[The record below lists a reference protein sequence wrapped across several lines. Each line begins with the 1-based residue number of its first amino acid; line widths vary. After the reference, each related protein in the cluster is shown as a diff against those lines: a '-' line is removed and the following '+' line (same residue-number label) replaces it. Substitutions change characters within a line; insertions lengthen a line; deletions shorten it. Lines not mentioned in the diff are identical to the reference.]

1 MNRSLYITLL
11 LMPLLL
17 PALTACTDGTAP
29 LPAPAAHPR
38 FVLQQTVQTRVTYPT
53 DSNTQ
58 SQFEEG
64 DVLGAFVLDETDGL
78 IAGSRPNSRYR
89 LTGQSDGVDGLILEP
104 ETEQDAFPADA
115 RYTYIFYYPYKEGT
129 EFDDVTHLVEADQ
142 RAQTWTDADGQVQT
156 THARYENSDLLW
168 DAAQGTDITTGT
180 DGGLTVNVAMDHAMA
195 SIVLEVPTDMMYAG
209 AGQPWAQILNI
220 KSLVAGINL
229 NVDSPDDLTGNYGY
243 AGETVFSQNIYMW
256 LFDTKEIDGKQMH
269 VYRAAIPAQTIAN
282 NKKMFRIQGKDK
294 ELTYNAE
301 FTGGSISLLPGKYYR
316 FTVTETGLRFAGL
329 IEDLEDG
336 GDHYYEY

>member
-17 PALTACTDGTAP
+17 PALTACTDGTDP

-38 FVLQQTVQTRVTYPT
+38 FVLQQTVQTRVAYPT
-53 DSNTQ
+53 DSYTQ
-58 SQFEEG
+58 SLFEVG
-64 DVLGAFVLDETDGL
+64 DVLGAFVVLN
-78 IAGSRPNSRYR
+78 GSNTTLPGERSNARYVVTQR
-89 LTGQSDGVDGLILEP
+89 QEGDPLTLEP
-104 ETEQDAFPADA
+104 EFPQDAFPADA
-115 RYTYIFYYPYKEGT
+115 GYTYIFYYPYREGT
-129 EFDDVTHLVEADQ
+129 DFRDVTHLVEADQ
-142 RAQTWTDADGQVQT
+142 RSQ
-156 THARYENSDLLW
+156 ARYENSDLLW
-168 DAAQGTDITTGT
+168 DAAQGTGT
-180 DGGLTVNVAMDHAMA
+180 NDNLTVNVAMDHAMA

-256 LFDTKEIDGKQMH
+256 MFGTKEIDGKQMH
-269 VYRAAIPAQTIAN
+269 VYRAAIPAQTITN
-282 NKKMFRIQGKDK
+282 GTEMFRIQTGEGDNNNK
-294 ELTYNAE
+294 TYKAE
-301 FTGGSISLLPGKYYR
+301 FTGVSISFKPGKYYR

>member
-29 LPAPAAHPR
+29 LPAPAAQPR

-53 DSNTQ
+53 DSYTQ
-58 SQFEEG
+58 SLFEVG
-64 DVLGAFVLDETDGL
+64 DVLGAFVLS
-78 IAGSRPNSRYR
+78 GSNTTLPGERSNARYVVTQR
-89 LTGQSDGVDGLILEP
+89 QEGGPLTLEP
-104 ETEQDAFPADA
+104 ELPQDAFPADA
-115 RYTYIFYYPYKEGT
+115 GYTYIFYYPYKEGT
-129 EFDDVTHLVEADQ
+129 DFRDVTHLVEADQ
-142 RAQTWTDADGQVQT
+142 RSQ
-156 THARYENSDLLW
+156 ARYENSDLLW

-229 NVDSPDDLTGNYGY
+229 LEESSENPTGNM
-243 AGETVFSQNIYMW
+243 ETVLSQDIYMW
-256 LFDTKEIDGKQMH
+256 LFGTKEIEGKQMH
-269 VYRAAIPAQTIAN
+269 VYRAAIPAQTITN
-282 NKKMFRIQGKDK
+282 GTEMFRIQGKDK

-301 FTGGSISLLPGKYYR
+301 FTGGSISFKPGKYYR

>member
-1 MNRSLYITLL
+1 MTRSLYITLL

-17 PALTACTDGTAP
+17 PALTACTDGTDP

-53 DSNTQ
+53 DSYTQ
-58 SQFEEG
+58 SLFEEG
-64 DVLGAFVLDETDGL
+64 DVLGAFALDNNNTLVTDARSNARY
-78 IAGSRPNSRYR
+78 IVTQEGSN
-89 LTGQSDGVDGLILEP
+89 LTLTP
-104 ETEQDAFPADA
+104 EFPQDAFPADA
-115 RYTYIFYYPYKEGT
+115 SYTYIFYYPYKEGT

-142 RAQTWTDADGQVQT
+142 RSQTWTDADGQVQT

-168 DAAQGTDITTGT
+168 DAAQGTYITTGT
-180 DGGLTVNVAMDHAMA
+180 NGGLTVNVAMDHAMA
-195 SIVLEVPTDMMYAG
+195 SIVLEVHTEMMHTD

-256 LFDTKEIDGKQMH
+256 LFGDKEIDGKQMH
-269 VYRAAIPAQTIAN
+269 VYRAAIPAQTITN
-282 NKKMFRIQGKDK
+282 DTEMFRIQTGEGDNNYK
-294 ELTYNAE
+294 TYKAE
-301 FTGGSISLLPGKYYR
+301 FTGESISFLPGKYYR

>member
-17 PALTACTDGTAP
+17 PALTACTDGTDP
-29 LPAPAAHPR
+29 LPAPAAQPR

-53 DSNTQ
+53 ESYTQ
-58 SQFEEG
+58 SLFEVG
-64 DVLGAFVLDETDGL
+64 DVLGAFVLDNNNTLVTDARSNARY
-78 IAGSRPNSRYR
+78 IVTQEGSN
-89 LTGQSDGVDGLILEP
+89 LTLTP
-104 ETEQDAFPADA
+104 EFPQDAFPADA
-115 RYTYIFYYPYKEGT
+115 GYTYIFYYPYKEGT

-168 DAAQGTDITTGT
+168 DAAQGTDITTDT

-195 SIVLEVPTDMMYAG
+195 SIVLEVPTEMMHNTAE
-209 AGQPWAQILNI
+209 PWAQIPDI

-269 VYRAAIPAQTIAN
+269 VYRAAIPAQTIQN
-282 NKKMFRIQGKDK
+282 GTDMFCIQTGAGKNDYK
-294 ELTYNAE
+294 IYNAE
-301 FTGGSISLLPGKYYR
+301 FTGGSITFLPGKYYR

>member
-17 PALTACTDGTAP
+17 PALTACTDGTDP

-53 DSNTQ
+53 DSYTR
-58 SQFEEG
+58 SLFEEG
-64 DVLGAFVLDETDGL
+64 DVLGAFALDNNNTLVTD
-78 IAGSRPNSRYR
+78 ARSNARYVVTQR
-89 LTGQSDGVDGLILEP
+89 QEGGPLTLEP
-104 ETEQDAFPADA
+104 ELPQDAFPADA
-115 RYTYIFYYPYKEGT
+115 GYTYIFYYPYKEGT
-129 EFDDVTHLVEADQ
+129 DFRDVTHLVEADQ
-142 RAQTWTDADGQVQT
+142 RSQ
-156 THARYENSDLLW
+156 ARYENSDLLW
-168 DAAQGTDITTGT
+168 NAAQGTDTN
-180 DGGLTVNVAMDHAMA
+180 DNLTVNVAMDHAMA
-195 SIVLEVPTDMMYAG
+195 SIVLEVPTEMMHTDAE
-209 AGQPWAQILNI
+209 PWAQILGI

-229 NVDSPDDLTGNYGY
+229 LEESSDNLTGDYGY
-243 AGETVFSQNIYMW
+243 AGETVFSQDIYMW
-256 LFDTKEIDGKQMH
+256 LFRNKATIDGEEMH
-269 VYRAAIPAQTIAN
+269 VYRAAIPAQTIQ
-282 NKKMFRIQGKDK
+282 NKIPMFRIQGKDK

-301 FTGGSISLLPGKYYR
+301 FTEGSISFKPGKYYR

>member
-1 MNRSLYITLL
+1 MTRSLYITLL

-17 PALTACTDGTAP
+17 PALTACTDGTDP

-53 DSNTQ
+53 DSYTQ
-58 SQFEEG
+58 SLFEKG
-64 DVLGAFVLDETDGL
+64 DVLGAFVLS
-78 IAGSRPNSRYR
+78 GSNTTLPGERSNARYVVTQR
-89 LTGQSDGVDGLILEP
+89 QEGGPLTLEP
-104 ETEQDAFPADA
+104 ELPQDAFPADA
-115 RYTYIFYYPYKEGT
+115 NYTYIFYYPYKEGT
-129 EFDDVTHLVEADQ
+129 DFRDVTHLVEADQ
-142 RAQTWTDADGQVQT
+142 RSQ
-156 THARYENSDLLW
+156 ARYENSDLLW

-180 DGGLTVNVAMDHAMA
+180 DGGLTVNVAMNHAMA
-195 SIVLEVPTDMMYAG
+195 SIVLEVPTEMMHNTAE
-209 AGQPWAQILNI
+209 PWAQILNI

-256 LFDTKEIDGKQMH
+256 LFGDKEIDGKQMH
-269 VYRAAIPAQTIAN
+269 VYRAAIPAQTIQN
-282 NKKMFRIQGKDK
+282 NTPMFRIQGKDK

>member
-1 MNRSLYITLL
+1 
-11 LMPLLL
+11 MPLLL
-17 PALTACTDGTAP
+17 PALTACTDGTDP

-53 DSNTQ
+53 DSYTQ
-58 SQFEEG
+58 SLFEGGE
-64 DVLGAFVLDETDGL
+64 VLGAFVLS
-78 IAGSRPNSRYR
+78 GSNTTLPGERSNARYVVTQR
-89 LTGQSDGVDGLILEP
+89 QEGGPLTLEP
-104 ETEQDAFPADA
+104 ELPQDAFPADA
-115 RYTYIFYYPYKEGT
+115 GYTYIFYYPYKEGT

-142 RAQTWTDADGQVQT
+142 RSQ
-156 THARYENSDLLW
+156 ARYENSDLLW
-168 DAAQGTDITTGT
+168 DVATVTPGTNNAP
-180 DGGLTVNVAMDHAMA
+180 TVEVAMDHAMA
-195 SIVLEVPTDMMYAG
+195 NIVLEVPQEMMHTD

-256 LFDTKEIDGKQMH
+256 MFGDKEIDGKQMH
-269 VYRAAIPAQTIAN
+269 VYRAAIPAQTIQN
-282 NKKMFRIQGKDK
+282 EIPMFRIQGKDK
-294 ELTYNAE
+294 ELTYKAE
-301 FTGGSISLLPGKYYR
+301 FTGGSISFKPGKYYR

>member
-1 MNRSLYITLL
+1 
-11 LMPLLL
+11 MPLLL
-17 PALTACTDGTAP
+17 PALTACTDGTDP

-53 DSNTQ
+53 DSYTQ
-58 SQFEEG
+58 SLFEEG
-64 DVLGAFVLDETDGL
+64 DVLGAFVLS
-78 IAGSRPNSRYR
+78 GSNTTLPGERSNARYVVTQR
-89 LTGQSDGVDGLILEP
+89 QEGGPLTLEP
-104 ETEQDAFPADA
+104 ELPQDAFPADA
-115 RYTYIFYYPYKEGT
+115 GYTYIFYYPYKEGT
-129 EFDDVTHLVEADQ
+129 EFDAVTHLVEADQ
-142 RAQTWTDADGQVQT
+142 HSQ
-156 THARYENSDLLW
+156 ARYENSDLLW

-195 SIVLEVPTDMMYAG
+195 SIVLEVPTEMMHTD

-256 LFDTKEIDGKQMH
+256 MFGDKEIDGKQMH
-269 VYRAAIPAQTIAN
+269 VYRAAIPAQTITN
-282 NKKMFRIQGKDK
+282 GTEMFRIQTGEGDNNYK
-294 ELTYNAE
+294 TYKAE
-301 FTGGSISLLPGKYYR
+301 FTGGSISFKPSKYYR

>member
-1 MNRSLYITLL
+1 MNRSLYITPL

-38 FVLQQTVQTRVTYPT
+38 FVLQQTVQTRVAYPT
-53 DSNTQ
+53 GSYTQ

-64 DVLGAFVLDETDGL
+64 DVLGAFVLS
-78 IAGSRPNSRYR
+78 GSNTTLPGERSNARYVVTQR
-89 LTGQSDGVDGLILEP
+89 QEGGPLTLEP
-104 ETEQDAFPADA
+104 ELPQDAFPADA
-115 RYTYIFYYPYKEGT
+115 GYTYIFYYPYKEGT

-142 RAQTWTDADGQVQT
+142 RSQ
-156 THARYENSDLLW
+156 ARYENSDLLW
-168 DAAQGTDITTGT
+168 NAAQGKGT
-180 DGGLTVNVAMDHAMA
+180 NDNLTVNVAMDHAMA
-195 SIVLEVPTDMMYAG
+195 SIVLEVPTEMMHTDAE
-209 AGQPWAQILNI
+209 PWAQILNI

-229 NVDSPDDLTGNYGY
+229 LKESSENPTGNM
-243 AGETVFSQNIYMW
+243 ETVLSQDIYMW
-256 LFDTKEIDGKQMH
+256 LFGDKEIDGKQMH
-269 VYRAAIPAQTIAN
+269 VYRAAIPAQTITNGTA
-282 NKKMFRIQGKDK
+282 MFRIQTGAGDNNHK
-294 ELTYNAE
+294 TYKAE
-301 FTGGSISLLPGKYYR
+301 FTGGSISFKPGKYYR

>member
-17 PALTACTDGTAP
+17 PALTACTDGTDP

-53 DSNTQ
+53 DSYTQ
-58 SQFEEG
+58 SLFEVG
-64 DVLGAFVLDETDGL
+64 DVLGAFVLDNNNTLVTDARSNARY
-78 IAGSRPNSRYR
+78 IVTQEGSN
-89 LTGQSDGVDGLILEP
+89 LTLTP
-104 ETEQDAFPADA
+104 EFPQDAFPADA
-115 RYTYIFYYPYKEGT
+115 GYTYIFYYPYKEGT

-142 RAQTWTDADGQVQT
+142 HSQ
-156 THARYENSDLLW
+156 ARYENSDLLW

-180 DGGLTVNVAMDHAMA
+180 NDNLTVNVAMDHAMA
-195 SIVLEVPTDMMYAG
+195 SIVLEVPTEMMHNTAE
-209 AGQPWAQILNI
+209 PWAQIPDI

-229 NVDSPDDLTGNYGY
+229 LEESSENPTGNM
-243 AGETVFSQNIYMW
+243 ETVLSQDIYMW

-269 VYRAAIPAQTIAN
+269 VYRAAIPAQTITN
-282 NKKMFRIQGKDK
+282 GTPMFCIQGKDK

-301 FTGGSISLLPGKYYR
+301 FTGGSISFKPGKYYR

>member
-17 PALTACTDGTAP
+17 PALTACTDGTDP
-29 LPAPAAHPR
+29 LPTPAAHPR

-53 DSNTQ
+53 DSYTQ
-58 SQFEEG
+58 SLFEGGE
-64 DVLGAFVLDETDGL
+64 VLGAFALDNNNTLVTDARSNARY
-78 IAGSRPNSRYR
+78 IVTQEGSN
-89 LTGQSDGVDGLILEP
+89 LTLTP
-104 ETEQDAFPADA
+104 EFPQDAFPADA
-115 RYTYIFYYPYKEGT
+115 SYTYIFYYPYKEGT

-195 SIVLEVPTDMMYAG
+195 SIVLEVPTEMMHTD

-229 NVDSPDDLTGNYGY
+229 LEESSENPTGNM
-243 AGETVFSQNIYMW
+243 ETVLSQDIYMW
-256 LFDTKEIDGKQMH
+256 LFGTKEIEGKQMH
-269 VYRAAIPAQTIAN
+269 VYRAAIPAQTITN
-282 NKKMFRIQGKDK
+282 GTEMFRIQGKDK

-301 FTGGSISLLPGKYYR
+301 FTGGSISFKPGKYYR

-336 GDHYYEY
+336 GEHYYEY

>member
-17 PALTACTDGTAP
+17 PALTACTDGTDP

-38 FVLQQTVQTRVTYPT
+38 FVLQQTVQTRVAYPT
-53 DSNTQ
+53 DSYTQ
-58 SQFEEG
+58 SLFEVG
-64 DVLGAFVLDETDGL
+64 DVLGAFVLDNNNTLVTDARSNARY
-78 IAGSRPNSRYR
+78 IVTQEGSN
-89 LTGQSDGVDGLILEP
+89 LTLTP
-104 ETEQDAFPADA
+104 EFPQDAFPADA
-115 RYTYIFYYPYKEGT
+115 GYTYIFYYPYKEGT

-142 RAQTWTDADGQVQT
+142 RSQ
-156 THARYENSDLLW
+156 ARYENSDLLW

-256 LFDTKEIDGKQMH
+256 LFGDKEIDGKQMH
-269 VYRAAIPAQTIAN
+269 VYRAAIPAQTIQN
-282 NKKMFRIQGKDK
+282 GTEMFRIQTGEGDNNHK
-294 ELTYNAE
+294 TYKAE
-301 FTGGSISLLPGKYYR
+301 FTGGSISFLPGKYYR

>member
-17 PALTACTDGTAP
+17 PALTACTDGTDP

-38 FVLQQTVQTRVTYPT
+38 FVLQQTVQTRVKYPT
-53 DSNTQ
+53 DNYTQ
-58 SQFEEG
+58 SLFEEG
-64 DVLGAFVLDETDGL
+64 DVLGAFALDNNNTLVTD
-78 IAGSRPNSRYR
+78 ARSNARYVVTQR
-89 LTGQSDGVDGLILEP
+89 QEGGPLTLEP
-104 ETEQDAFPADA
+104 ELPQDAFPADA
-115 RYTYIFYYPYKEGT
+115 GYTYIFYYPYKEGT
-129 EFDDVTHLVEADQ
+129 EFRDVTHLVEADQ
-142 RAQTWTDADGQVQT
+142 RSQ
-156 THARYENSDLLW
+156 ARYENSDLLW
-168 DAAQGTDITTGT
+168 DAAQGTGT
-180 DGGLTVNVAMDHAMA
+180 NDNLTVNVAMDHAMA

-209 AGQPWAQILNI
+209 AEPWAQILDI

-256 LFDTKEIDGKQMH
+256 LFGDKEIDGKQMH
-269 VYRAAIPAQTIAN
+269 VYRAAIPAQTITN
-282 NKKMFRIQGKDK
+282 GTKMFRIQTGEGDNNYK
-294 ELTYNAE
+294 TYKAE
-301 FTGGSISLLPGKYYR
+301 FTSGNANGISFLPGKYYR

-329 IEDLEDG
+329 IKDLEDG

>member
-1 MNRSLYITLL
+1 MTRSLYITLL

-17 PALTACTDGTAP
+17 PALTACTDGTDP

-53 DSNTQ
+53 DNYTQ
-58 SQFEEG
+58 SLFEKG
-64 DVLGAFVLDETDGL
+64 DVLGAFVLS
-78 IAGSRPNSRYR
+78 GSNTTLPGERSNARYVVTQR
-89 LTGQSDGVDGLILEP
+89 QEGGPLTLEP
-104 ETEQDAFPADA
+104 ELPQDAFPADA
-115 RYTYIFYYPYKEGT
+115 GYTYIFYYPYKEGT

-142 RAQTWTDADGQVQT
+142 RSQ
-156 THARYENSDLLW
+156 ARYENSDLLW
-168 DAAQGTDITTGT
+168 NAAQGTDITTGT

-209 AGQPWAQILNI
+209 AEPWAQILNI

-229 NVDSPDDLTGNYGY
+229 LKESSENPTGNM
-243 AGETVFSQNIYMW
+243 ETVLSQDIYMW
-256 LFDTKEIDGKQMH
+256 MFGDKEIDGKQMH
-269 VYRAAIPAQTIAN
+269 VYRAAIPAQTIQN
-282 NKKMFRIQGKDK
+282 NTPMFRIQGKDK
-294 ELTYNAE
+294 VLTYKAE
-301 FTGGSISLLPGKYYR
+301 FTSGNANGISFKPGKYYR

>member
-1 MNRSLYITLL
+1 MTRSLYITLL

-17 PALTACTDGTAP
+17 PALTACTDGTDP

-38 FVLQQTVQTRVTYPT
+38 FVLQQTVQTRVAYPT
-53 DSNTQ
+53 GSYTQ
-58 SQFEEG
+58 SLFEEG
-64 DVLGAFVLDETDGL
+64 DVLGAFVLS
-78 IAGSRPNSRYR
+78 GSNTTLPGERSNARYVVTQR
-89 LTGQSDGVDGLILEP
+89 QEGGPLTLEP
-104 ETEQDAFPADA
+104 ELPQDAFPANA
-115 RYTYIFYYPYKEGT
+115 GYTYIFYYPYREGT
-129 EFDDVTHLVEADQ
+129 DFRDVTHLVEADQ
-142 RAQTWTDADGQVQT
+142 RSQ
-156 THARYENSDLLW
+156 ARYENSDLLW

-195 SIVLEVPTDMMYAG
+195 SIVLEVPTEMMHNTAE
-209 AGQPWAQILNI
+209 PWAQILGI

-256 LFDTKEIDGKQMH
+256 LFRTTEIDGKQMH
-269 VYRAAIPAQTIAN
+269 VYRAAIPAQTIT
-282 NKKMFRIQGKDK
+282 KGTEMFRIQGKDK

-301 FTGGSISLLPGKYYR
+301 FTRGISFKPGKYYR

>member
-17 PALTACTDGTAP
+17 PALTACTDGTDP

-53 DSNTQ
+53 DSYTQ

-64 DVLGAFVLDETDGL
+64 DVLGAFVLS
-78 IAGSRPNSRYR
+78 GSNTTLPGERSNARYVVTR
-89 LTGQSDGVDGLILEP
+89 RQEGAPLTLEP
-104 ETEQDAFPADA
+104 ELPQDAFPADA
-115 RYTYIFYYPYKEGT
+115 GYTYIFYYPYKEGT

-142 RAQTWTDADGQVQT
+142 RSQ
-156 THARYENSDLLW
+156 ARYENSDLLW
-168 DAAQGTDITTGT
+168 DVATVTPGTNNAP
-180 DGGLTVNVAMDHAMA
+180 TVEVAMDHAMA

-209 AGQPWAQILNI
+209 AEPWAQILNI

-229 NVDSPDDLTGNYGY
+229 LKESSENPTGNM
-243 AGETVFSQNIYMW
+243 ETVLSQDIYMW
-256 LFDTKEIDGKQMH
+256 LFDDKEIDGKQMY
-269 VYRAAIPAQTIAN
+269 VYRAAIPAQTITN
-282 NKKMFRIQGKDK
+282 GTKMFRIQTGEGDNNYK
-294 ELTYNAE
+294 TYKAE
-301 FTGGSISLLPGKYYR
+301 FTGGSISFLPGKYYR

>member
-1 MNRSLYITLL
+1 MTRSLYITLL

-17 PALTACTDGTAP
+17 PALTACTDGTTP

-38 FVLQQTVQTRVTYPT
+38 FVLQQTVQTRVAYPT
-53 DSNTQ
+53 DSYTQ
-58 SQFEEG
+58 SLFEEG
-64 DVLGAFVLDETDGL
+64 DVLGAFVLD
-78 IAGSRPNSRYR
+78 GSNTTLSGERSNARYVVTQR
-89 LTGQSDGVDGLILEP
+89 QEGGPLTLEP
-104 ETEQDAFPADA
+104 ELPQDAFPADA
-115 RYTYIFYYPYKEGT
+115 GYTYIFYYPYKEGT
-129 EFDDVTHLVEADQ
+129 EFDKVTHLVEADQ
-142 RAQTWTDADGQVQT
+142 RSQ
-156 THARYENSDLLW
+156 ARYENSDLLW
-168 DAAQGTDITTGT
+168 DAAQGTGT
-180 DGGLTVNVAMDHAMA
+180 NDNLTVNVAMDHAMA
-195 SIVLEVPTDMMYAG
+195 SIVLEVPTDMMHAG
-209 AGQPWAQILNI
+209 AEPWAQILGI

-301 FTGGSISLLPGKYYR
+301 FTGGSISFKPGKYYR

>member
-17 PALTACTDGTAP
+17 PALTACTDGTDP

-53 DSNTQ
+53 DSYTQ
-58 SQFEEG
+58 SLFEVG
-64 DVLGAFVLDETDGL
+64 DVLGAFVLDNNNTLVTDARSNARY
-78 IAGSRPNSRYR
+78 IVTQEGSN
-89 LTGQSDGVDGLILEP
+89 LTLTP
-104 ETEQDAFPADA
+104 EFPQDAFPTDA
-115 RYTYIFYYPYKEGT
+115 GYTYIFYYPYKEGT
-129 EFDDVTHLVEADQ
+129 DFRDVTHLVEADQ
-142 RAQTWTDADGQVQT
+142 RSQ
-156 THARYENSDLLW
+156 ARYENSDLLW
-168 DAAQGTDITTGT
+168 DAAQDTDITTGT

-229 NVDSPDDLTGNYGY
+229 LEESSENPTGNM
-243 AGETVFSQNIYMW
+243 ETVLSQDIYMW
-256 LFDTKEIDGKQMH
+256 LFGDKEIDGKQMY
-269 VYRAAIPAQTIAN
+269 VYRAAIPAQTITN
-282 NKKMFRIQGKDK
+282 GTEMFRIQTGAGENDYKIYK
-294 ELTYNAE
+294 AE
-301 FTGGSISLLPGKYYR
+301 FTGVGITFLPGKYYR

>member
-1 MNRSLYITLL
+1 MTRSLYITLL

-17 PALTACTDGTAP
+17 PALTACTDGTDP

-53 DSNTQ
+53 DSYTQ
-58 SQFEEG
+58 SLFEGGE
-64 DVLGAFVLDETDGL
+64 VLGAFVLS
-78 IAGSRPNSRYR
+78 GSNTTLPGERSNARYVVTQR
-89 LTGQSDGVDGLILEP
+89 QEGGPLTLEP
-104 ETEQDAFPADA
+104 ELPQDAFPADA
-115 RYTYIFYYPYKEGT
+115 GYTYIFYYPYKEGT

-142 RAQTWTDADGQVQT
+142 RSQ
-156 THARYENSDLLW
+156 ARYENSDLLW
-168 DAAQGTDITTGT
+168 DVATVTPGTNNAP
-180 DGGLTVNVAMDHAMA
+180 TVEVAMDHAMA
-195 SIVLEVPTDMMYAG
+195 NIVLEVPQEMMHTD

-256 LFDTKEIDGKQMH
+256 MFGDKEIDGKQMH
-269 VYRAAIPAQTIAN
+269 VYRAAIPAQTIQN
-282 NKKMFRIQGKDK
+282 EIPMFRIQGKDK
-294 ELTYNAE
+294 ELTYKAE
-301 FTGGSISLLPGKYYR
+301 FTGGSISFKPGKYYR

>member
-1 MNRSLYITLL
+1 MTRFLYITLL

-17 PALTACTDGTAP
+17 PALTACTDGTDP

-38 FVLQQTVQTRVTYPT
+38 FVLQQTVQTRVAYPT
-53 DSNTQ
+53 DSYTQ

-64 DVLGAFVLDETDGL
+64 DVLGAFVLD
-78 IAGSRPNSRYR
+78 GSNTTLPGERSNARYVVTQR
-89 LTGQSDGVDGLILEP
+89 QEGGPLTLEP
-104 ETEQDAFPADA
+104 ELPQDAFPADA
-115 RYTYIFYYPYKEGT
+115 GYTYIFYYPYKEGT

-142 RAQTWTDADGQVQT
+142 RSQ
-156 THARYENSDLLW
+156 ARYENSDLLW
-168 DAAQGTDITTGT
+168 DAAQGTGT
-180 DGGLTVNVAMDHAMA
+180 NDNLTVNVAMDHAMA
-195 SIVLEVPTDMMYAG
+195 SIVLEVPTDMMHNTAE
-209 AGQPWAQILNI
+209 PWAQILNI

-243 AGETVFSQNIYMW
+243 AGETVFSQDIYMW
-256 LFDTKEIDGKQMH
+256 LFGDKEIDGKQMH
-269 VYRAAIPAQTIAN
+269 VYRAAIPAQTITN
-282 NKKMFRIQGKDK
+282 GTEMFRIQTGEGDNNYK
-294 ELTYNAE
+294 TYKAQ
-301 FTGGSISLLPGKYYR
+301 FTGNGISFKPGKYYR